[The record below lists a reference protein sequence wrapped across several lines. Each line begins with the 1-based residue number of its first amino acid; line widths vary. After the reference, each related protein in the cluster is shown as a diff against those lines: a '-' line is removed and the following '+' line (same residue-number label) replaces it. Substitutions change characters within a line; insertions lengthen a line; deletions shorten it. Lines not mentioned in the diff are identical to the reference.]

1 MKYSA
6 LSDIG
11 QKREK
16 NEDSWNIILDADGNP
31 VGFVVADGMGGYMA
45 GEEASRI
52 AVQEISSLVMACVEA
67 KDIPTMKE
75 IINRRIESIN
85 DQIMEYSNKNLG
97 GLKSGTTLSIGIV
110 KGRDLYI
117 AHIGDG
123 RVYLIRDGMIRAIT
137 QDHTYVAELVKGG
150 IITSN
155 EALTHPDKHKITRAL
170 GFRENYLPDF
180 YRETI
185 KKNDIFIFCTDG
197 LYEHLSDEEIRD
209 IILKGP
215 VEAAASELIKAVN
228 QRGGNDNVT
237 VIIAWEEAK

>member
-31 VGFVVADGMGGYMA
+31 VGFVVADGMGGYLA

-52 AVQEISSLVMACVEA
+52 AVKEISSLVMACVEA
-67 KDIPTMKE
+67 RDVPTMYE
-75 IINRRIESIN
+75 IINHRIESIN
-85 DQIMEYSNKNLG
+85 SQIMEYSNRNLG
-97 GLKSGTTLSIGIV
+97 GLRSGTTLSIGIV
-110 KGRDLYI
+110 KGKELYI

-123 RVYLIRDGMIRAIT
+123 RVYLIRDSVIRPIT

-150 IITSN
+150 IISSN
-155 EALTHPDKHKITRAL
+155 EALNHPDKNKITRAL
-170 GFRENYLPDF
+170 GFKENYLPDF
-180 YRETI
+180 YREAI
-185 KKNDIFIFCTDG
+185 KENDIFVFCTDG
-197 LYEHLSDEEIRD
+197 LYEHLSDDEIRE

-215 VEAAASELIKAVN
+215 IEEASSELIKAVN
-228 QRGGNDNVT
+228 QRGGKDNVT
-237 VIIAWEEAK
+237 VIIAWV

>member
-1 MKYSA
+1 LKYSA

-31 VGFVVADGMGGYMA
+31 VGFVVADGMGGYLA

-52 AVQEISSLVMACVEA
+52 AVQEISSMVMECVEA
-67 KDIPTMKE
+67 KDVPTMYE
-75 IINRRIESIN
+75 IINHRIEAIN
-85 DQIMEYSNKNLG
+85 RQIMEYSSKNLG
-97 GLKSGTTLSIGIV
+97 GMASGTTLSIGIV
-110 KGRDLYI
+110 KGRELFI

-123 RVYLIRDGMIRAIT
+123 RVYLIRDFKIRPIT

-150 IITSN
+150 IISSN
-155 EALTHPDKHKITRAL
+155 EALTHPDKNKVTRAL
-170 GFRENYLPDF
+170 GFSENYLPDF

-185 KKNDIFIFCTDG
+185 NDNDIFIFCTDG
-197 LYEHLSDEEIRD
+197 LHEHLSDDEILE
-209 IILKGP
+209 IVLKGP
-215 VEAAASELIKAVN
+215 IEEASSELVKAVN

-237 VIIAWEEAK
+237 VIIAWA

>member
-31 VGFVVADGMGGYMA
+31 VGFVVADGMGGYLA

-52 AVQEISSLVMACVEA
+52 AVQEISSMVMECVEA
-67 KDIPTMKE
+67 KDIPTMHE
-75 IINRRIESIN
+75 IINNRIEAIN
-85 DQIMEYSNKNLG
+85 RQIMEYSSRSLG
-97 GLKSGTTLSIGIV
+97 GMASGTTLSIGIV
-110 KGRDLYI
+110 KGQELFI

-123 RVYLIRDGMIRAIT
+123 RVYLIRDSMIRPIT

-150 IITSN
+150 IISSN
-155 EALTHPDKHKITRAL
+155 EALTHPEKNKITRAL
-170 GFRENYLPDF
+170 GFSENYLPDF

-185 KKNDIFIFCTDG
+185 NENDIFVFCTDG
-197 LYEHLSDEEIRD
+197 LYEHLSDEEILEIVR
-209 IILKGP
+209 KGP
-215 VEAAASELIKAVN
+215 IEEASSELIKAVN

-237 VIIAWEEAK
+237 VIVAWS